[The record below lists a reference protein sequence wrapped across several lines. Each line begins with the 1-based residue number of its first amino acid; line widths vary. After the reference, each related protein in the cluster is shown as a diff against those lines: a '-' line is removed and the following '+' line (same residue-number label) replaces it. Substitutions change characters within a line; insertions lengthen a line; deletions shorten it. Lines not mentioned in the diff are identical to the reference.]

1 MRRLTISSRGTRPR
15 CASAALLGGELF
27 EPESRLKLLSGLETD
42 GANWLRASPLEE
54 GDRWD
59 GHDVEGA
66 LQAWVLVDVD
76 LHDVDG
82 AVVLRG
88 ELFELWGDE
97 FACAAPRRLEVHDH
111 WSW

>member
-1 MRRLTISSRGTRPR
+1 MISSRGTSPR
-15 CASAALLGGELF
+15 CASAALLGGELLQ
-27 EPESRLKLLSGLETD
+27 PESRLKLLSGLETD

-76 LHDVDG
+76 FHDVNR

-88 ELFELWGDE
+88 ELLELWGDE
-97 FACAAPRRLEVHDH
+97 FAWAAPRRPEVHDH

>member
-1 MRRLTISSRGTRPR
+1 MISSRGTSPR
-15 CASAALLGGELF
+15 CASAALLGGELL
-27 EPESRLKLLSGLETD
+27 EPESRFKLLSGLETD

-76 LHDVDG
+76 LHDVNR
-82 AVVLRG
+82 AVVLSG
-88 ELFELWGDE
+88 ELLELWGDE
-97 FACAAPRRLEVHDH
+97 FAWAAPRRPEVHDH